1 MELSRAQAA
10 LIRALFTRHGR
21 KKNRCCV
28 VEGPRAVGELL
39 AGRPESVRFLV
50 RSANVPFD
58 PQGHPMAE
66 LTESRFAEL
75 SSTVNSQGIL
85 AVAEIPQEP
94 GMEDAPADP
103 WIFALDRVADPGNFG
118 TICRTARASGLTEL
132 WLTVGTADPYGD
144 KALRSGLGSQFTMR
158 FRTFPD
164 LAALQQAA
172 AHFGYGPVWL
182 TDPHRGNDLFA
193 EEALYE
199 RSVLVIGSE
208 GGGVAELE
216 GAPRVHIPM
225 PGNFESLNAAQ
236 AATIFLFEAVRR
248 MRIAAHS

>member
-1 MELSRAQAA
+1 MTQKKSTAKTVIIVVLLVLLVAVGTLAFLA
-10 LIRALFTRHGR
+10 MNRAL
-21 KKNRCCV
+21 N
-28 VEGPRAVGELL
+28 
-39 AGRPESVRFLV
+39 
-50 RSANVPFD
+50 
-58 PQGHPMAE
+58 AE
-66 LTESRFAEL
+66 
-75 SSTVNSQGIL
+75 N
-85 AVAEIPQEP
+85 
-94 GMEDAPADP
+94 
-103 WIFALDRVADPGNFG
+103 
-118 TICRTARASGLTEL
+118 
-132 WLTVGTADPYGD
+132 
-144 KALRSGLGSQFTMR
+144 
-158 FRTFPD
+158 D